1 MSAAEGETQIPQG
14 MSPEV
19 KAIALEHNAPLKVS
33 VGVVWGRGGAAHV

>member
-1 MSAAEGETQIPQG
+1 MSAAEGETQIPAG

-33 VGVVWGRGGAAHV
+33 VGVAL